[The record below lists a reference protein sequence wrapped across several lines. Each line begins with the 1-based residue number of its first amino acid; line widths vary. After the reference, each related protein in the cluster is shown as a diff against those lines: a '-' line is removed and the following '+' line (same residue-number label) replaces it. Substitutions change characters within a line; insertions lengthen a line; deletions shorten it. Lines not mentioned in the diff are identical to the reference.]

1 MIPNKLPQ
9 DWVLRESKD
18 YPGRVYY
25 YNKATHESTW
35 IRPVIYSHI
44 LKTDPNFK
52 WPPLVYVSH
61 ILIKHVGSA
70 DAETWKKNS
79 ITRTRDE
86 AYQKVLNI
94 KSHLENGMRKFNE
107 IANEESDDIETH
119 EKGGEIG
126 WIQRGETKFGESFDE
141 AAFALNV
148 DKMTDHPIETA
159 YGWHLIYR
167 LG

>member
-1 MIPNKLPQ
+1 MIPTKLPQ

-44 LKTDPNFK
+44 LKTDPNYK

-61 ILIKHVGSA
+61 ILIKHVDSENT
-70 DAETWKKNS
+70 ETWKKKPIS
-79 ITRTRDE
+79 RTRSQANE
-86 AYQKVLNI
+86 KILRI
-94 KSHLENGMRKFNE
+94 KEDLENGKRKFEE
-107 IANEESDDIETH
+107 IAKEESEDVETYQN
-119 EKGGEIG
+119 GGVIG
-126 WIQRGETKFGESFDE
+126 WIQRSDTPYGENFDE
-141 AAFALNV
+141 IAFRLNV
-148 DKMTDHPIETA
+148 NKMTNEPVETS
-159 YGWHLIYR
+159 YGWHLILR